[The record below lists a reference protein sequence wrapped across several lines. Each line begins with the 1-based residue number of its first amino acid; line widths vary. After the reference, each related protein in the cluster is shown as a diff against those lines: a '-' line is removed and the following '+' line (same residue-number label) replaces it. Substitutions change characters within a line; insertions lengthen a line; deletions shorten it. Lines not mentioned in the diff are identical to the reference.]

1 MKKTLKFLSWMLVML
16 LAVTFT
22 TSCSDDDEEEAT
34 VPSNVS
40 SNPYAGTTWEYSD
53 ILEAGTITKRIRF
66 ADEHN
71 AYYEVEA
78 RNAGGTIINNSSSPY
93 EYSYSGDFIAFKPL
107 QTGKANLE
115 GRVTNG
121 IRMSLINT
129 SNDEEIGVLYKK

>member
-1 MKKTLKFLSWMLVML
+1 ML
-16 LAVTFT
+16 LTVTFA
-22 TSCSDDDEEEAT
+22 TSCSDDDEEPV

-40 SNPYAGTTWEYSD
+40 NNPYAGTTWEYSD
-53 ILEAGTITKRIRF
+53 ILEAGTVTKRIRF

-78 RNAGGTIINNSSSPY
+78 RNAGGTIIGNNSSPY

-107 QTGKANLE
+107 QTGMANLE

-129 SNDEEIGVLYKK
+129 SYNEEIGILYKK